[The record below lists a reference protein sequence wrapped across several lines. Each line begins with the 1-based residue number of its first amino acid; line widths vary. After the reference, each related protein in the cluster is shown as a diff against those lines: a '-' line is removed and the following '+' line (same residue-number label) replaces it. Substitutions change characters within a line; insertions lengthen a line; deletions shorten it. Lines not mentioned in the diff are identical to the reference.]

1 MMKLDPV
8 QIVHELALD
17 PNAFST
23 PYSIDLAQ
31 PGTHS
36 ELANG
41 PRYTPFSPQMTDIE
55 KVFKDQM
62 HRVFWA
68 RIDRAKESNFEEWV
82 EMIISLLT
90 EMRQRLVEILPRRMN
105 SEKAR
110 LEEALDEE
118 YVRGL
123 LKSSTF
129 GSKEV
134 SRGKLHD
141 KDQPNF
147 HNLIFEIRPNNC
159 VLGSLV
165 VPLCFPPFFVCQVL
179 GLFEYTFYLITKL
192 EAPPRVPQSQQ
203 WWDDLNAK
211 VEADPNSVPSLIPDL
226 FRFVNDKLEQVQYD
240 MLFAEINILRPIAE
254 ARAVEFEREHV
265 DLHDPTVTKNWLQRV
280 VLNLSTMFGSGP
292 SPFVDGSRLVAEVAG
307 KLAQQTQQQQQQS
320 EAANPPSVENND
332 APRAQRSVPVSAGVV
347 REVIAAGLLDLV
359 SCPTPIVPVPESFSL
374 DAHRI
379 HGFQNKFQECVLLG
393 IAVSLAHTFH
403 SKLRPKA
410 VAGQLKP
417 WLLSLCDK
425 LSALVASNRFT
436 MAHFREAI
444 KDHLLSHPALKNDQ
458 GESASAT
465 STESVDA
472 VKTTDG
478 VEGEVVEDA
487 KQTEWAKLVAEAGA
501 LAATLDS
508 SFKADHPLYLMV
520 QTRLMRF
527 AFDLL
532 LGRTEAVEAVKSG
545 TNVPV
550 SFVVANCSDWL
561 DMCRKLLTFNLGV
574 HQEQYAS
581 LVEDIVDAL

>member
-129 GSKEV
+129 GSKE
-134 SRGKLHD
+134 
-141 KDQPNF
+141 
-147 HNLIFEIRPNNC
+147 
-159 VLGSLV
+159 
-165 VPLCFPPFFVCQVL
+165 VL